1 MEVPDIATGGGNI
14 NVTANDFTGTGNL
27 RANASPGVTITN
39 KSDAYLKLNNILMGE
54 QGGKIV
60 YNDKTIT
67 PNTTRGNTEIN
78 GINVKTNGA
87 EFSEVYGVTNGEAAG
102 LLVENKASGPQT
114 TTIPLTDARKQQMRA
129 EVNAD
134 KTLSAEEKNQWLKAI
149 NEQSNVTYTSL
160 PDVEVNGKISNFYG
174 NVTISNTGG
183 DIRISGGT
191 TDHPTGVKGNTVKL
205 IAPKGSIAQSYK
217 AGIVNI
223 NGDPE
228 KYLADNATAL
238 KNSVPMSQKV
248 TQEMVISPITGQE
261 IWAQVTYLKEK
272 VGNKTES
279 YTRSD
284 SSQTA
289 NGYIAGRDVYVSA
302 ANININGLI
311 QSGYKNYTATVTQE
325 QHGQSL

>member
-1 MEVPDIATGGGNI
+1 MVAEEALPKDSRVIVTGSLIAGTADPINLTIGGSVANGLTITAPDNRANNRVKNGVKEGTFDYANTLAARWDELDKMIKSYDAADANLLASYMAERDRIQNDMIRLGLAEKNDQGQYVYTSTGRPVYFVEVPDIATGGGNI

-129 EVNAD
+129 
-134 KTLSAEEKNQWLKAI
+134 L
-149 NEQSNVTYTSL
+149 
-160 PDVEVNGKISNFYG
+160 F
-174 NVTISNTGG
+174 
-183 DIRISGGT
+183 
-191 TDHPTGVKGNTVKL
+191 
-205 IAPKGSIAQSYK
+205 
-217 AGIVNI
+217 
-223 NGDPE
+223 
-228 KYLADNATAL
+228 
-238 KNSVPMSQKV
+238 M
-248 TQEMVISPITGQE
+248 
-261 IWAQVTYLKEK
+261 
-272 VGNKTES
+272 
-279 YTRSD
+279 
-284 SSQTA
+284 
-289 NGYIAGRDVYVSA
+289 
-302 ANININGLI
+302 
-311 QSGYKNYTATVTQE
+311 
-325 QHGQSL
+325 